1 VKCIRAFVI
10 LAAAWLLFSAPLSA
24 QVPQGTTF
32 TYQGELRHNN
42 APVTANVDMLFTLF
56 DAASNGTQLGQIP
69 FAGPNAVAVSNG
81 IFTVTLDFGG
91 SFNTL
96 ISDQRWLEVTANGN
110 ILSPRTQIQ
119 SAPYAL
125 QSQTAMLAYSISN
138 ASVGAAQIVPSQVQ
152 ARVGGSCA
160 VGSSIRSIA
169 QDGTVTCQT
178 NSGGGTVSS
187 VATDATLT
195 GGPITTTGTLGIAP
209 GAVGGAQINSSE
221 VQKRVAGSCS
231 SGQMVQSVN
240 ADGSV
245 NCAAASGGSG
255 TVTNVATDAT
265 LTGGPISTSGTLG
278 IAPGGVGLAQID
290 TSKVQARVSGACA
303 PGEYMSGVNAD
314 GSVVCLALPS
324 IPTQVVPPY
333 VPRITS
339 YWGKGGS
346 LSAMALGSDG
356 LPIISYSTV
365 VNSNHVL
372 MVAKCTDPACLAPI
386 ITTLFDRI
394 PAGLFDPAVGGS
406 SITVGSD
413 GLARISFVAAKPSTG
428 IPALYF
434 LKCANAACTATTINQ
449 SSIAALVDVSAAMT
463 SPITLIDSVNQVSIM
478 YLDTA
483 SNLRRSTCG
492 GADCTSI
499 FNTTTLA
506 SGVSPSFAGAIVL
519 PGNTFY
525 YAYANAAGSSHFYC
539 SDSCPGGAVAFYTQT
554 VAQPQIAI
562 GYGQGSDI
570 FVAFRNSAGN
580 LSLKDLTQ
588 TSLAIKVVDTN
599 SNVLAVSVAASTGP
613 ATIAYRNG
621 NLIKTATCS
630 GSSCI
635 GSITPV
641 LVDGLANSSI
651 AVRVSSDNL
660 PVLTYANG
668 SELRVA
674 KCTSTS
680 CQ

>member
-1 VKCIRAFVI
+1 MKCIRAFAM
-10 LAAAWLLFSAPLSA
+10 LAAAGLLFSAPLSA

-56 DAASNGTQLGQIP
+56 DAASNGAQLGQIP
-69 FAGPNAVAVSNG
+69 FTGPNAVAVSNG

-96 ISDQRWLEVTANGN
+96 VSDQRWLEVTANGN

-178 NSGGGTVSS
+178 NTGGGTVSS

-231 SGQMVQSVN
+231 GGQMVQSVN

-290 TSKVQARVSGACA
+290 TSKVQARVSGVCA
-303 PGEYMSGVNAD
+303 SDAVMSGVNAD
-314 GSVVCLALPS
+314 GSVVCVVLPN
-324 IPTQVVPPY
+324 IPTQIVPPY

-386 ITTLFDRI
+386 TTTLFDRI

-434 LKCANAACTATTINQ
+434 FKCANAACTATTVNQ
-449 SSIAALVDVSAAMT
+449 SSSVTLVDVSAAMT
-463 SPITLIDSVNQVSIM
+463 SPITLIDSLNQVSIM

-483 SNLRRSTCG
+483 SNLRRSTCSN
-492 GADCTSI
+492 ADCTSI
-499 FNTTTLA
+499 FTTTTLA

-554 VAQPQIAI
+554 VSQPQIALAT
-562 GYGQGSDI
+562 GRNSDPV
-570 FVAFRNSAGN
+570 VAFRNSAGN
-580 LSLKDLTQ
+580 LAIKDLTL
-588 TSLAIKVVDTN
+588 SAGAKVVDAT
-599 SNVLAVSVAASTGP
+599 SNVLAVSGSAGTTSTS
-613 ATIAYRNG
+613 TFAYRDG
-621 NLIKTATCS
+621 TLIKTIACN
-630 GSSCI
+630 I
-635 GSITPV
+635 GCNAASPV
-641 LVDGLANSSI
+641 LIDGLANSSI

-660 PVLTYANG
+660 PVFTYANG